1 VAAFNISDEFLRAGE
16 DVAGWAGVR
25 GVTACGHF
33 GTVLGGYNQLGRS
46 SFLRKTF
53 SGLCKHNR
61 ISIAFGFVAI
71 DGWKGESAVL
81 YIDGNEGGGS
91 RGSKGS
97 QAEKWQEGQEEDLA
111 VGSAVLGIIRSC
123 CRQSKASPAAVRVVD
138 TASAARRSV
147 DYQRSCSRVDL

>member
-1 VAAFNISDEFLRAGE
+1 MHFRRSLDGACTACPANSSVAAFNISDEFLRAGE

-71 DGWKGESAVL
+71 DGWKGESVVL

-97 QAEKWQEGQEEDLA
+97 QAEKG
-111 VGSAVLGIIRSC
+111 
-123 CRQSKASPAAVRVVD
+123 
-138 TASAARRSV
+138 
-147 DYQRSCSRVDL
+147 